1 MAGGDDC
8 SLRRCTAKSVEAAA
22 AAATGPQRSL
32 RSCSTKR
39 KAKKEAASS
48 GRVPRPRF
56 TRRKA
61 KEEAAAAE
69 KMAEAENVAEVEKAA
84 GVKNRLSE
92 KEIKWFLAQKPKPPP
107 PIYQAL
113 KRANPELTPRPGE
126 EGDESKVRLYFLAR
140 AFYELE
146 ERLPKMQER
155 VRKELDAKG
164 YVEVD
169 DEYHERKAKA
179 QAVIDREWPEIEAK
193 VKAIRLSQGC
203 DESASEE
210 EEEEDE

>member
-1 MAGGDDC
+1 MADVDVC
-8 SLRRCTAKSVEAAA
+8 SLRQCTAKSVTAA
-22 AAATGPQRSL
+22 
-32 RSCSTKR
+32 
-39 KAKKEAASS
+39 
-48 GRVPRPRF
+48 
-56 TRRKA
+56 
-61 KEEAAAAE
+61 
-69 KMAEAENVAEVEKAA
+69 AA

-113 KRANPELTPRPGE
+113 KCGNPELTPRPGE

-146 ERLPKMQER
+146 ERLPKMQEW
-155 VRKELDAKG
+155 VRSELRNKG

-193 VKAIRLSQGC
+193 VRAIRLSQGC
-203 DESASEE
+203 DESESCDESDP
-210 EEEEDE
+210 EEEDDDE

>member
-22 AAATGPQRSL
+22 AASGPQSSL
-32 RSCSTKR
+32 TSCSTKR
-39 KAKKEAASS
+39 KAKKEAAASS
-48 GRVPRPRF
+48 GRVQRPRS

-61 KEEAAAAE
+61 KEEAAAA
-69 KMAEAENVAEVEKAA
+69 EKAA

-113 KRANPELTPRPGE
+113 KRSNPELTPRPEE

-146 ERLPKMQER
+146 ERLPKMQEW
-155 VRKELDAKG
+155 VRKELESKG

-169 DEYHERKAKA
+169 DEYHERKAKV

-193 VKAIRLSQGC
+193 VRAIRLSQGC
-203 DESASEE
+203 DESESCDESDSED
-210 EEEEDE
+210 DE